1 VQSKKNVHA
10 ERFSMNCAEE
20 WRRETKEPDLSFES
34 SLLPMSDDNPFYLI
48 VPFDVAWK
56 KGQIY
61 AIANVFLIRE
71 MLLPTTVIKKHCR
84 CARQKNRHHVN
95 SWAIN
100 NKTQHFFLHNFPW
113 TSKQAAAASGREGT
127 KEWESVICETS

>member
-1 VQSKKNVHA
+1 LGAIKKNVHA

-84 CARQKNRHHVN
+84 CARQKKSSSCKFMGHQQQDTTLF
-95 SWAIN
+95 S
-100 NKTQHFFLHNFPW
+100 P
-113 TSKQAAAASGREGT
+113 
-127 KEWESVICETS
+127 